1 MHAVP
6 GLMDAEI
13 CHALPNAVDP
23 FALSLNE
30 NPFPPLP
37 AVRSALIRSV
47 RAANRYPEFL
57 PERLR
62 DMIAAHIGVPADRVV
77 LGAGATGVV
86 LQALRALTSPGDTM
100 AMASPTFDG
109 YPIVAQ
115 MARLNPSLVPLDER
129 GHNDFDALA
138 DAAARARVV
147 VVCRPHNPTGT
158 IEPTA
163 AVFRFLRRVAR
174 DTVVLLDEAYIEF
187 TAAEHRFDV
196 AALVARFPNV
206 VVVRTF
212 SKAYGLAGLRI
223 GYGVASAELART
235 LWSQQLPF
243 GIAITGLLAVAASYH
258 AEDELLRRIRLITA
272 ERRHLRNGLSAM
284 GIHTTDAHANFMY
297 LPSGDGR
304 YRPWREV
311 FGDSGPRVR
320 YYADGGAR
328 ITVGSRASTTAVLSA
343 LGKATPG
350 RQVR

>member
-1 MHAVP
+1 MQTSPLVAEFD
-6 GLMDAEI
+6 DAFSDAI
-13 CHALPNAVDP
+13 DP
-23 FALSLNE
+23 HALSLNE

-37 AVRSALIRSV
+37 AVRSVLIRSIG
-47 RAANRYPEFL
+47 AANRYPEFL

-62 DMIAAHIGVPADRVV
+62 SLIAGRIGVPVDQVV

-86 LQALRALTSPGDTM
+86 LQALQALTVPGDAI
-100 AMASPTFDG
+100 AMSMPTFEG
-109 YPIVAQ
+109 YPIIAE
-115 MARLNPSLVPLDER
+115 MTRLNPVTVPLDEH
-129 GHNDFDALA
+129 GHNDLDGLA
-138 DAAARARVV
+138 DAAANARIV

-163 AVFRFLRRVAR
+163 AVQRFLRRVPR

-187 TAAEHRFDV
+187 TAAEHRFDL

-206 VVVRTF
+206 IVVRTF

-223 GYGVASAELART
+223 GYAVASAELAGM

-243 GIAITGLLAVAASYH
+243 GIAITSLLAVAASYA

-272 ERRHLRNGLSAM
+272 ERRMLRMRLSAL

-297 LPSGDGR
+297 LPSSGR
-304 YRPWREV
+304 QCRPWREV